1 MNSSS
6 FFGRRPCLQIRTQQ
20 TPLAAR
26 CPVQASTIG
35 PGKKWEHYELNKN
48 GKPLRVPMHVQR
60 GDLVQIISGAEKG
73 KTGTIK
79 NIITKTGQIVVEGA
93 NLKTRHNK
101 PKAEGESGQITQNE
115 SPIHHS
121 NVMLYSQDQKVRSK
135 VGYRE
140 ENGKKVRY
148 LKKTGEVLQPKLP
161 EKKPSQ

>member
-26 CPVQASTIG
+26 CLVQASTIG

-60 GDLVQIISGAEKG
+60 GDWVQIISGAEKG
-73 KTGTIK
+73 KTGTIT

-115 SPIHHS
+115 APIHHS